1 MDLGENVWKC
11 DTSGVG
17 KGRWIYSF
25 PGLRAPTAALP
36 GAIICDLYEVGKAPN
51 GAFGGK
57 FRKNIFTNL

>member
-1 MDLGENVWKC
+1 MCGSATPQVSERE
-11 DTSGVG
+11 G
-17 KGRWIYSF
+17 WIDSF